1 MVWSLNK
8 KFTNFKNFI
17 LFYFSHKSIRYEKV
31 NVKQWQNKCEK
42 LLNNVVII
50 YGILLL
56 KF

>member
-1 MVWSLNK
+1 MVSSLNK

-31 NVKQWQNKCEK
+31 NVKQWQNKCER

>member
-1 MVWSLNK
+1 MVLSLYK
-8 KFTNFKNFI
+8 KFTNIKNFV
-17 LFYFSHKSIRYEKV
+17 LFYFSHESIRYEKV

-42 LLNNVVII
+42 LPNNVVII